1 MKARVKATDDLW
13 FEIEGDQED
22 EVFKQIA
29 RVQEIFQ
36 HKGCG
41 ACQSKDIK
49 FICRLDSSDNDWLE
63 VGCKTCRA
71 KLGFG
76 RTKKGGLIFPKIKWD
91 QLSDKQKEQ
100 RANEKSYADK
110 NRGYLPDR
118 GWYIYKPKEQGG

>member
-1 MKARVKATDDLW
+1 MKARVRATDDLW
-13 FEIEGDQED
+13 VESEGDQED
-22 EVFKQIA
+22 AVFKQIA

-41 ACQSKDIK
+41 ACQSTNIK
-49 FICRLDSSDNDWLE
+49 FICRLDSSSNDWLE

-71 KLGFG
+71 KLVFG

-91 QLSDKQKEQ
+91 QLSEKQQEQ

-110 NRGYLPDR
+110 NRGYLPDN
-118 GWYIYKPKEQGG
+118 GWYIYRPKEQG

>member
-29 RVQEIFQ
+29 RVQEVFQ
-36 HKGCG
+36 HKECG
-41 ACQSKDIK
+41 ACHSGNVK
-49 FICRLDSSDNDWLE
+49 FICRLDSSSNDWLE
-63 VGCKTCRA
+63 VACKMCRA
-71 KLGFG
+71 KLVFG

-91 QLSDKQKEQ
+91 QLSEKQQEQ

-110 NRGYLPDR
+110 NRGYLPDG
-118 GWYIYKPKEQGG
+118 GWYIYRPK

>member
-41 ACQSKDIK
+41 ACQSRDIK

-71 KLGFG
+71 KLVCG

-91 QLSDKQKEQ
+91 QLSEKQKEQ

-110 NRGYLPDR
+110 NRGYLPDL
-118 GWYIYKPKEQGG
+118 GWYIYRPK

>member
-36 HKGCG
+36 HRGCG
-41 ACQSKDIK
+41 ACHSTSVK
-49 FICRLDSSDNDWLE
+49 FICRLDSSSNDWLE
-63 VGCKTCRA
+63 VACKVCRA
-71 KLGFG
+71 KLVFG

-110 NRGYLPDR
+110 NRGYLPD
-118 GWYIYKPKEQGG
+118 GGFYIYRPKEQG

>member
-49 FICRLDSSDNDWLE
+49 FICRVDSSDNDWLE
-63 VGCKTCRA
+63 VGGKTWRA
-71 KLGFG
+71 KLVFG

-91 QLSDKQKEQ
+91 QLSEKQKEQ

-110 NRGYLPDR
+110 NRGYLPDL
-118 GWYIYKPKEQGG
+118 GWYIYRPK

>member
-41 ACQSKDIK
+41 ACQSRDIK

-63 VGCKTCRA
+63 VGCKTWRA
-71 KLGFG
+71 KLVFG

-91 QLSDKQKEQ
+91 QLSEKQKEQ

-110 NRGYLPDR
+110 NRGYLPDL
-118 GWYIYKPKEQGG
+118 GWYIYRPK

>member
-49 FICRLDSSDNDWLE
+49 FICRLDRSDNDWLE
-63 VGCKTCRA
+63 GGGKTCRA
-71 KLGFG
+71 KLVFG

-91 QLSDKQKEQ
+91 QLSEKQKEQ

-110 NRGYLPDR
+110 NRGYLPDL
-118 GWYIYKPKEQGG
+118 GWYIYRPK

>member
-22 EVFKQIA
+22 EIFKQIA
-29 RVQEIFQ
+29 RVQEVFR

-41 ACQSKDIK
+41 ACHSGDVK
-49 FICRLDSSDNDWLE
+49 FICRLDSSSNDWLE
-63 VGCKTCRA
+63 VGCKMCRA
-71 KLGFG
+71 KLVFG

-91 QLSDKQKEQ
+91 QLSEKQQEN

-110 NRGYLPDR
+110 NRGYLPDG
-118 GWYIYKPKEQGG
+118 GWYIYRPK